1 MRRQFDCG
9 PPYFSR
15 MKNDMNRLGQGAGAV
30 AAVLLLALA
39 GCGKQPAATPAATP
53 EAPGT
58 AAPTEATPA
67 TAELHDVIENNAR
80 YVLGISYPP
89 AVNKYPALAQQ
100 LSTYAEH
107 AKAEL
112 LKAVDELGN
121 DTPTAPYEL
130 SLAFDLLVDTPQV
143 VAVSAE
149 GSSYTG
155 GAHGQP
161 LVARFVWLPRQERM
175 LTAQELLASPKG
187 WQAVSDY
194 ASDKLLEQAMVRAQG
209 EEMTP
214 DEQQAQVRNLSKMID
229 AGTAPR
235 ADNFAEFQPVVDESG
250 HITVL
255 RFVFPPYQVGP
266 YSDGTQTVDIPA
278 AVLLPHV
285 AAEYRDLFAQP

>member
-1 MRRQFDCG
+1 
-9 PPYFSR
+9 
-15 MKNDMNRLGQGAGAV
+15 MNRLGQGACAAALV
-30 AAVLLLALA
+30 ALALA
-39 GCGKQPAATPAATP
+39 GCRKDDAQAPVAATDQAPAVETPVDGAPAAV
-53 EAPGT
+53 
-58 AAPTEATPA
+58 
-67 TAELHDVIENNAR
+67 ELQDVIQTNAR

-89 AVNKYPALAQQ
+89 AVNKYPGLAQV
-100 LSTYAEH
+100 LSDYAGH

-130 SLAFDLLVDTPQV
+130 SLAFDMEVDTPKV

-161 LVARFVWLPRQERM
+161 LVARFVWLPEKEQL
-175 LTAQELLASPKG
+175 LTAQALIDSPKG

-194 ASDKLLEQAMVRAQG
+194 TSDTLLAQAMARAQG
-209 EEMTP
+209 EDMTP
-214 DEQQAQVRNLSKMID
+214 EEQQAQVRNLSKMID
-229 AGTAPR
+229 EGTAPE
-235 ADNFAEFQPVVDESG
+235 AANFAQFQPVMDAAG
-250 HITVL
+250 RIAAL

-266 YSDGTQTVDIPA
+266 YSDGTQTVDVPA

-285 AAEYRDLFAQP
+285 ATDYRELFAHP

>member
-143 VAVSAE
+143 VAIAAD

-155 GAHGQP
+155 GAHGNP
-161 LVARFVWLPRQERM
+161 LVARFVWLPQRQEM
-175 LTAQELLASPKG
+175 LKAEALVADASG
-187 WQAVSDY
+187 WQAISD
-194 ASDKLLEQAMVRAQG
+194 ACREQLMTALSQRLDADEVEGADRANQLKNG
-209 EEMTP
+209 S
-214 DEQQAQVRNLSKMID
+214 RMID
-229 AGTAPR
+229 DGISP
-235 ADNFAEFQPVVDESG
+235 DPKNFAQFEPVMNAEG
-250 HITVL
+250 QIRAI

-266 YSDGTQTVDIPA
+266 YSDGTQTVDVPA

>member
-1 MRRQFDCG
+1 
-9 PPYFSR
+9 
-15 MKNDMNRLGQGAGAV
+15 MNRLGQGACAAALV
-30 AAVLLLALA
+30 ALALA
-39 GCGKQPAATPAATP
+39 GCRKDDAQAPVAATDQAPAVETPVDGAPAAV
-53 EAPGT
+53 
-58 AAPTEATPA
+58 
-67 TAELHDVIENNAR
+67 ELQDVIQTNAR

-89 AVNKYPALAQQ
+89 AVNKYPGLAQA
-100 LSTYAEH
+100 LSDYAGH

-130 SLAFDLLVDTPQV
+130 SLAFDMEVDTPKV

-161 LVARFVWLPRQERM
+161 LVARFVWLPEKEQL
-175 LTAQELLASPKG
+175 LTAQALIDSPKG

-194 ASDKLLEQAMVRAQG
+194 TSDTLLAQAMARAQG
-209 EEMTP
+209 EDMTP
-214 DEQQAQVRNLSKMID
+214 EEQQAQVRNLSKMID
-229 AGTAPR
+229 EGTAPE
-235 ADNFAEFQPVVDESG
+235 AANFAQFQPVMDAAG
-250 HITVL
+250 RIAAL

-266 YSDGTQTVDIPA
+266 YSDGTQTVEVPA

-285 AAEYRDLFAQP
+285 AADYRELFAHP

>member
-1 MRRQFDCG
+1 
-9 PPYFSR
+9 
-15 MKNDMNRLGQGAGAV
+15 MNRLGQGACAAALV
-30 AAVLLLALA
+30 ALALA
-39 GCGKQPAATPAATP
+39 GCRKDDAQAPVAATDQAPAVETPVDGAPAAV
-53 EAPGT
+53 
-58 AAPTEATPA
+58 
-67 TAELHDVIENNAR
+67 ELQDVIQTNAR

-89 AVNKYPALAQQ
+89 AVNKYPGLAQV
-100 LSTYAEH
+100 LSDYAGH

-130 SLAFDLLVDTPQV
+130 SLAFDMEVDTPKL

-161 LVARFVWLPRQERM
+161 LVARFVWLPEKEQL
-175 LTAQELLASPKG
+175 LTAQALIDSPKG

-194 ASDKLLEQAMVRAQG
+194 TSDTLLAQAMARAQG
-209 EEMTP
+209 EDMTP
-214 DEQQAQVRNLSKMID
+214 EEQQAQVRNLSKMID
-229 AGTAPR
+229 EGTAPE
-235 ADNFAEFQPVVDESG
+235 AANFAQFQPVMDAAG
-250 HITVL
+250 RIAAL

-266 YSDGTQTVDIPA
+266 YSDGTQTVEVPA

-285 AAEYRDLFAQP
+285 AADYRELFAHP

>member
-1 MRRQFDCG
+1 M
-9 PPYFSR
+9 
-15 MKNDMNRLGQGAGAV
+15 
-30 AAVLLLALA
+30 
-39 GCGKQPAATPAATP
+39 
-53 EAPGT
+53 
-58 AAPTEATPA
+58 
-67 TAELHDVIENNAR
+67 
-80 YVLGISYPP
+80 LGISYPP

-209 EEMTP
+209 EDMTP
-214 DEQQAQVRNLSKMID
+214 EEQQAGVGQDEELVGKLMDILLELRRAARERKDWATADAVRNKLQE
-229 AGTAPR
+229 AGIVVEDSPQGARWKR
-235 ADNFAEFQPVVDESG
+235 A
-250 HITVL
+250 
-255 RFVFPPYQVGP
+255 
-266 YSDGTQTVDIPA
+266 
-278 AVLLPHV
+278 
-285 AAEYRDLFAQP
+285 